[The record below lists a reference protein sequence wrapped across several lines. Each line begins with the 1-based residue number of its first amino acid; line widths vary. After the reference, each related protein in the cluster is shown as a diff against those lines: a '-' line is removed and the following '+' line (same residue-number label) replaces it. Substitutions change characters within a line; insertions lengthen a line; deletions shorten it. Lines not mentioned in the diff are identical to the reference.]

1 MKNFAHIFI
10 IFLLMAVA
18 SDGICHAQ
26 KVRKKTS
33 PEVGAT
39 TVWGSRP
46 ADEENAL
53 RYIVEGKDTIFIDNI
68 RPSKVYSRL
77 PRQKGREWR
86 KYYRLVH
93 NFSKAYPYALVA
105 RRPVCFQGPEGT
117 LRCIRES
124 DEKHDSQ
131 PGCAAYE
138 TDRQRGRKV
147 IVQYHQRL

>member
-46 ADEENAL
+46 SDEENAL

-68 RPSKVYSRL
+68 RPSKVYYRL
-77 PRQKGREWR
+77 PRQ
-86 KYYRLVH
+86 
-93 NFSKAYPYALVA
+93 
-105 RRPVCFQGPEGT
+105 
-117 LRCIRES
+117 
-124 DEKHDSQ
+124 
-131 PGCAAYE
+131 
-138 TDRQRGRKV
+138 
-147 IVQYHQRL
+147 